1 VSLYADRPTLCVK
14 DISVGCCYLSKQSF
28 YRTLLCDK
36 ISVKK
41 PDPPEPPPAYITDG
55 VSKQDTESLLELQKT
70 CHLYPLIVE
79 LGLEGM
85 NITEVTDQSE
95 TEDK

>member
-1 VSLYADRPTLCVK
+1 VSLYADRPTLCIK

-28 YRTLLCDK
+28 YRTLSFDK

-55 VSKQDTESLLELQKT
+55 VSKQDTESLLELQNWIDQ
-70 CHLYPLIVE
+70 LISIRIIPQMTRLVSMSIMT
-79 LGLEGM
+79 G
-85 NITEVTDQSE
+85 
-95 TEDK
+95 K